1 MDSVT
6 RGSGIAISVLV
17 AATASVLLL
26 LPGRPAG
33 SWRDPGAP
41 RRIVMASAVAT
52 SSAVRSR
59 AADAVVG

>member
-26 LPGRPAG
+26 LPGK
-33 SWRDPGAP
+33 P
-41 RRIVMASAVAT
+41 RGFLA
-52 SSAVRSR
+52 
-59 AADAVVG
+59 